1 MKEKIKRVSVV
12 IPNYNYARYIRARIK
27 SILQQTYP
35 VYEIIVL
42 DDCSTDG
49 SAEMA
54 KSIVFDAKVG
64 RPDLNIKYIGN
75 KENSGNVLK
84 QWKKGFEEAKGDF
97 VWIAEAD
104 DLCSRRFLEEA
115 MKGFSDPE
123 VVLSYTESRLI
134 SSAGV
139 MMTPNFRWSRDKEKT
154 GRYKKSYIR
163 PGVEEIEEAM
173 AIRCTIPNVSGVV
186 FRKSAE
192 IPIFKYL
199 DEAAKFQ
206 QVGDWYFYVKMLGHG
221 KISYNK
227 KAMNHFRIH
236 RGSVTRKAKS
246 KENYEEIVGMH
257 EWFLKDYNV
266 SKKVQGYM
274 KEEEKR
280 IKEKW
285 GI

>member
-1 MKEKIKRVSVV
+1 MKEKHKKVSVV
-12 IPNYNYARYIRARIK
+12 IPNYNYVRYIRARIK

-42 DDCSTDG
+42 DDHSVDG
-49 SAEMA
+49 SGEMA
-54 KSIVFDAKVG
+54 KSIIYDAKMG
-64 RPDLNIKYIGN
+64 RPDLNVKFIEN
-75 KENSGNVLK
+75 KKNSGSVLK

-115 MKGFSDPE
+115 MKGFDDPE
-123 VVLSYTESRLI
+123 VVISYTESKLI
-134 SSAGV
+134 NSTGV
-139 MMTPNFRWSRDKEKT
+139 MMAPNFRWSRDKEKT
-154 GRYKKSYIR
+154 GRYKKSFVR
-163 PGVEEIEEAM
+163 PGAEEIEQAM
-173 AIRCTIPNVSGVV
+173 AIRCTIPNVSGVI
-186 FRKSAE
+186 FRRSAE
-192 IPIFKYL
+192 IPILKYL
-199 DEAAKFQ
+199 DEAANFR
-206 QVGDWYFYVKMLGHG
+206 QVGDWYFYTKILGHG

-246 KENYEEIVGMH
+246 QENYEEIVGMH
-257 EWFLKDYNV
+257 EWFLRDYNI
-266 SKKVQGYM
+266 SKKVQKYM
-274 KEEEKR
+274 REEEKR

>member
-1 MKEKIKRVSVV
+1 MKEKNKKISVV
-12 IPNYNYARYIRARIK
+12 VPNYNYARYIRARIR

-42 DDCSTDG
+42 DDHSTDG
-49 SAEMA
+49 GAEMA
-54 KSIVFDAKVG
+54 KSIIYDAKVG
-64 RPDLNIKYIGN
+64 RPDLNVKYIEN
-75 KENSGNVLK
+75 EKNSGSVLK
-84 QWKKGFEEAKGDF
+84 QWKRGFEEVRGDY

-115 MKGFSDPE
+115 MKGFWDPE

-134 SSAGV
+134 NSAGV
-139 MMTPNFRWSRDKEKT
+139 MLAPNFRWSRDKEKT
-154 GRYKKSYIR
+154 GRYKRSYIR
-163 PGVEEIEEAM
+163 SGVEEIEEAM

-186 FRKSAE
+186 FRKADDV
-192 IPIFKYL
+192 PIRKYL
-199 DEAAKFQ
+199 DEAAAFQ

-227 KAMNHFRIH
+227 KAMNYFRIH
-236 RGSVTRKAKS
+236 RGSVTRKS
-246 KENYEEIVGMH
+246 KNQENFEEIVGMH
-257 EWFLKDYNV
+257 EWFLKDFQI
-266 SKKVQGYM
+266 SEKVQGYM
-274 KEEEKR
+274 KAEEQR